1 MRLHLPSD
9 QSHEPEH
16 PVVAWVGLV
25 AIILAVLLIVWA
37 RLAVRGAEDGEP
49 SLESHA
55 ATIELGPVVKDAGGE
70 KGGIKS
76 AAESDAVKS
85 RWATGFSQ

>member
-9 QSHEPEH
+9 HSHEPEH

-37 RLAVRGAEDGEP
+37 RLAVRGADEGEP
-49 SLESHA
+49 AVESNA
-55 ATIELGPVVKDAGGE
+55 AAMALSPADKDASGDTGGR
-70 KGGIKS
+70 KS
-76 AAESDAVKS
+76 PAESDAVRS

>member
-1 MRLHLPSD
+1 MRLHLPPD
-9 QSHEPEH
+9 HSHEPEH

-37 RLAVRGAEDGEP
+37 RLAVRGGEDGEEAQ
-49 SLESHA
+49 ESYA
-55 ATIELGPVVKDAGGE
+55 ATKELAPVAKDAGGE
-70 KGGIKS
+70 TGGRKS
-76 AAESDAVKS
+76 AVESDAVKS

>member
-9 QSHEPEH
+9 HSQEPEH

-25 AIILAVLLIVWA
+25 AIVLAVLLIVWA
-37 RLAVRGAEDGEP
+37 RLAVRGAEDSEP
-49 SLESHA
+49 VMESGATA
-55 ATIELGPVVKDAGGE
+55 APFAPAAKDPAGE
-70 KGGIKS
+70 KGGSKS
-76 AAESDAVKS
+76 PAESDAVRS